1 MSKSK
6 LRTEYEARMGVVEGA
21 LQLFNAEGKLVYLE
35 LSTGFW
41 VKTEYNAAGQ
51 VVYSENSQGLWSK
64 YEYNGLG
71 QQVYREHSSGTI
83 IDNRPIYIATIV
95 ADQDGKHYELLE
107 VIG

>member
-1 MSKSK
+1 MSKSN
-6 LRTEYEARMGVVEGA
+6 LRKEYEARMGVVEGS

-41 VKTEYNAAGQ
+41 VKTEYSAAGP
-51 VVYSENSQGLWSK
+51 VVYSENSAGGWEKFK
-64 YEYNGLG
+64 YNEAGTR
-71 QQVYREHSSGTI
+71 VYFESSSGMV
-83 IDNRPIYIATIV
+83 IDDRPIYIATIV